1 MITFN
6 GSWGHA
12 THLFKDQS
20 EPVAL
25 GVEHVTRILKDHPFV
40 EALWAS
46 LTEHIFGLKKLVGA
60 EDHAHSLE
68 VCPTTLKRGDVRLH
82 LHAFFVHASRRLKNL
97 DLARS
102 ACFRGVAPYKSPFD
116 LPRGNRSR
124 WSGMYYIVSPKIG
137 QIFKH
142 SSKEPFKQF
151 PVDGDWIFNLLSQEK
166 IYIEEARVQLFRTT
180 KNLVR
185 RMADFEKYRELQEQ
199 YRLEAHVER
208 VQAHMHF
215 QKRPQ
220 IRLPQVE
227 AFLRKYVKN
236 REPVA
241 RKKILVLDGPSGVG
255 KTEFVRSL
263 FTSGSL
269 LELNAG
275 DMKTVCLPGFNQS
288 NTRAILWDECRSVLV
303 ARNRKIFQHGC
314 CWVDIGHSPTAQHV
328 RRVYLNDCVSIV
340 ASNRWNEDV
349 AAMSSVSDQE
359 WLRKNTVVVFCVRPL
374 WKE

>member
-1 MITFN
+1 
-6 GSWGHA
+6 
-12 THLFKDQS
+12 
-20 EPVAL
+20 
-25 GVEHVTRILKDHPFV
+25 
-40 EALWAS
+40 
-46 LTEHIFGLKKLVGA
+46 
-60 EDHAHSLE
+60 
-68 VCPTTLKRGDVRLH
+68 
-82 LHAFFVHASRRLKNL
+82 
-97 DLARS
+97 
-102 ACFRGVAPYKSPFD
+102 
-116 LPRGNRSR
+116 
-124 WSGMYYIVSPKIG
+124 MYYIVSPKIG

-142 SSKEPFKQF
+142 STKEPFKQF
-151 PVDGDWIFNLLSQEK
+151 PVDGDWVMNLLSQEK
-166 IYIEEARVQLFRTT
+166 MQIEVARCELFRTT

-185 RMADFEKYRELQEQ
+185 RMTDLDKYVQLFEQ
-199 YRLEAHVER
+199 YRMEAHVKR
-208 VQAHMHF
+208 VQAHMEGL
-215 QKRPQ
+215 KRPF
-220 IRLPQVE
+220 IRVPQVE
-227 AFLRKYVKN
+227 GFLKKFVKN

-263 FTSGSL
+263 FTTGSL
-269 LELNAG
+269 LEINAS
-275 DMKTVCLPGFNQS
+275 DMKSVCLPGFDQS

-359 WLRKNTVVVFCVRPL
+359 WLRKNTVVVFCGRPL